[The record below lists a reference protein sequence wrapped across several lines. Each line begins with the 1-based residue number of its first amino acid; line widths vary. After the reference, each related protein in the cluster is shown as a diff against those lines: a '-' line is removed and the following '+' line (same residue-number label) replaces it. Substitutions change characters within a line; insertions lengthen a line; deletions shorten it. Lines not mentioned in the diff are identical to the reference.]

1 MHLVGEGEYNLN
13 VLKEIKVTESYLG
26 LDSVVTGCQTK
37 ESFDNCT
44 TRMYR
49 QTFIDQCK
57 CLPFDIRLSNEV
69 THLLFENYDY
79 GYMMFSSDTSLH
91 CQPNGMCKHCKH
103 FIWLPAP
110 MFWIYPHK
118 FLKIN
123 QWEKPPQYFVK
134 RNWCL
139 QKVYQ
144 VVSISIRF
152 KRLWCSLFKVVMS
165 LTLIFF
171 RVWMGEQ
178 AKICKNLLWYSNIW
192 QNHQGQ
198 SSKVC
203 GHAVSNWRHHGTSHW
218 VFNY

>member
-1 MHLVGEGEYNLN
+1 MQLVGEGEYNLN

-69 THLLFENYDY
+69 SHLLFTKCYWIL
-79 GYMMFSSDTSLH
+79 SSDTSLH
-91 CQPNGMCKHCKH
+91 CQPNGMHKHCKH

-134 RNWCL
+134 RNLCL

-178 AKICKNLLWYSNIW
+178 AKICENLLWYSNIW
-192 QNHQGQ
+192 QNH
-198 SSKVC
+198 
-203 GHAVSNWRHHGTSHW
+203 
-218 VFNY
+218 

>member
-1 MHLVGEGEYNLN
+1 MQLVGEGEYNLN

-69 THLLFENYDY
+69 SHLLFTKCYPIL
-79 GYMMFSSDTSLH
+79 SSDPSLH
-91 CQPNGMCKHCKH
+91 CKPNGMCKHCKH
-103 FIWLPAP
+103 FICLPSP
-110 MFWIYPHK
+110 MLWIHTHK

-134 RNWCL
+134 RNRCL

-152 KRLWCSLFKVVMS
+152 KRSCSLLSLVMF

-171 RVWMGEQ
+171 RV
-178 AKICKNLLWYSNIW
+178 
-192 QNHQGQ
+192 
-198 SSKVC
+198 
-203 GHAVSNWRHHGTSHW
+203 
-218 VFNY
+218 